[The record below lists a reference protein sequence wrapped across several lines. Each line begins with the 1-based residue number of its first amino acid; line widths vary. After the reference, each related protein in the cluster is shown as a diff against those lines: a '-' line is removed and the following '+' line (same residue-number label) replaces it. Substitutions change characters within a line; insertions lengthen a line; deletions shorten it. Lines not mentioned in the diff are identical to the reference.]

1 MPLSNSEARSH
12 SVLETSLTELAFI
25 FFFILAIFA
34 SWKIS
39 DTTEELSKQETISN
53 ELSDQISVL
62 NNTLAEVTKFANL
75 VEEYDPT
82 EIVMELS
89 KGKEA
94 IINLDKAK
102 EKQKILEAEV
112 EKYSALIEEYDPTE
126 IVMELSKGKEAIIN
140 LDKAQEK
147 QKILEAEVEKY
158 SALIGDKPNF
168 DFEMI
173 TEKMNEFEKIKEIFT
188 KSTNGS
194 DGSVTE
200 QIRQLKN
207 SMNDMSGQNSNLRNK
222 LEALGNGL
230 DHPPCW
236 ANPMTGDVEYIFDIV
251 INEASLAVYKGW
263 PESRNEQAKANNN
276 ITKVI
281 GEYRTN
287 TLLWRS
293 TSALFKESKLQKCRH
308 FARVYDHSD
317 SKAAFKSYLRGIEN
331 HFYKYL
337 SSSRYE

>member
-102 EKQKILEAEV
+102 
-112 EKYSALIEEYDPTE
+112 
-126 IVMELSKGKEAIIN
+126 
-140 LDKAQEK
+140 EK

>member
-75 VEEYDPT
+75 V
-82 EIVMELS
+82 
-89 KGKEA
+89 
-94 IINLDKAK
+94 
-102 EKQKILEAEV
+102 
-112 EKYSALIEEYDPTE
+112 EEYDPTE